1 MTPAEVR
8 NLARDLMDQHGLTD
22 WDLTL
27 GTAKRVYGSCYH
39 RSRTIKIS
47 TALAAINPVSE
58 THNTILH
65 EIAHALTGPGH
76 GHDEKWKRYAEYIG
90 ADPVRC
96 HDAETPE
103 SPWLRVCPN
112 SSCDFTMKR
121 YRKTT
126 KRGACPDC
134 CTKYNGGKFSP
145 NWELEWVANPSY
157 VR

>member
-1 MTPAEVR
+1 MTPADVR
-8 NLARDLMDQHGLTD
+8 TLARDLMDQHGLED

-27 GTAKRVYGSCYH
+27 GTAKRVYGTCYH
-39 RSRTIKIS
+39 RTQTIKIS
-47 TALAAINPVSE
+47 KSLAAINPESE
-58 THNTILH
+58 TRATILH
-65 EIAHALTGPGH
+65 EIAHALAGPGH
-76 GHDEKWKRYAEYIG
+76 GHDSYWKSVARSIG
-90 ADPVRC
+90 ANPARC
-96 HDAETPE
+96 HTAETPE

-112 SSCDFTMKR
+112 SVCEFTMKR

-145 NWELEWVANPSY
+145 EWELVWVANPSY